1 MPRPKRPIAATVKP
15 IIEPPKKATV
25 KLSDNPNLFAEFV
38 VLTLAFV
45 DVYIPMKPVADEH
58 RAPITNASVLSG
70 PSPTNTP
77 TVNTIEN
84 KNNIEY
90 SFFMNVIAPR

>member
-1 MPRPKRPIAATVKP
+1 
-15 IIEPPKKATV
+15 
-25 KLSDNPNLFAEFV
+25 
-38 VLTLAFV
+38 
-45 DVYIPMKPVADEH
+45 MKPVADEH

-77 TVNTIEN
+77 TVKTIEN

-90 SFFMNVIAPR
+90 SFFMKVIAPR